1 MKKVLL
7 LKNVR
12 DNEDLGI
19 FSTLDNAKDE
29 VIRGLRKDISYIKN
43 YYNIIS
49 EKEKQAIIAE
59 IIEDI
64 DCINKLHTIK
74 DFNDEMIDNYE
85 ITEWEVDG

>member
-29 VIRGLRKDISYIKN
+29 LARILRKDISYIKN
-43 YYNIIS
+43 YYNKVS
-49 EKEKQAIIAE
+49 EKEKQVIINE
-59 IIEDI
+59 ITEDI
-64 DCINKLHTIK
+64 NCINRLHTIK

>member
-19 FSTLDNAKDE
+19 FSTLDTAKDE
-29 VIRGLRKDISYIKN
+29 LARILRKDIIYIKN
-43 YYNIIS
+43 YYNKIS
-49 EKEKQAIIAE
+49 EKEKQAIIDE
-59 IIEDI
+59 INEDI
-64 DCINKLHTIK
+64 ACIYRVHTIK

>member
-19 FSTLDNAKDE
+19 FSTLDTAKDE
-29 VIRGLRKDISYIKN
+29 LARTLRKDIIYIKN
-43 YYNIIS
+43 YYNKIS
-49 EKEKQAIIAE
+49 EKEKQAIIDE
-59 IIEDI
+59 INEDI
-64 DCINKLHTIK
+64 ACIYGVHTIK